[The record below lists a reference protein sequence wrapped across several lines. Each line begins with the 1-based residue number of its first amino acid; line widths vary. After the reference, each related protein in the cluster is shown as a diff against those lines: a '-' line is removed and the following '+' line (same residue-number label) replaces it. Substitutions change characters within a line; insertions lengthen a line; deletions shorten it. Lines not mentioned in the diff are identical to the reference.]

1 MQITIEHLTKRFG
14 DTVAVNDLCVALES
28 GKLTALLG
36 PSGCGKSTVLNM
48 ISGILPV
55 SAGRIL
61 FDGRDV
67 TALPPEKRGVGLVF
81 QNYAL
86 YPHMTALQNICFPME
101 IRHIPKKERLERAR
115 QLADMVHI
123 TPYLDRKPAQ
133 LSGGQ
138 QQRVAIAR
146 ALAKEPQVLLL
157 DEPLSNL
164 DAKLR
169 VEMREE
175 IRRIQREAG
184 ITTIFVTHDQE
195 EASSIADQVV
205 LLCEGVL
212 QQRAAARELYDEP
225 ANLFAADFL
234 GTPPINKLS
243 AVMREGRVLLD
254 GSDISLPVSLK
265 KSLADG
271 TAVVLAVRAESV
283 RLAKQAETSSFETE
297 VEERY
302 SIGKDELVLLQVEKA
317 STYAVLCP
325 EIKSFGREIAFLLH
339 WGIKACSCLMHK
351 RGSVLHEK
359 EKRRRTGRASVKK
372 PVGTGCLSATLPFR
386 AGRICSISFHQCV
399 SDFVPE

>member
-146 ALAKEPQVLLL
+146 ALAKEPQVHLL
-157 DEPLSNL
+157 DAPLSNL

-205 LLCEGVL
+205 LLREGVL

-265 KSLADG
+265 RSLADG

-302 SIGKDELVLLQVEKA
+302 SIGKDELVLLQVGE
-317 STYAVLCP
+317 SQH
-325 EIKSFGREIAFLLH
+325 I
-339 WGIKACSCLMHK
+339 
-351 RGSVLHEK
+351 RG
-359 EKRRRTGRASVKK
+359 
-372 PVGTGCLSATLPFR
+372 
-386 AGRICSISFHQCV
+386 
-399 SDFVPE
+399 FVPGDKVIREGDRLFVALGHKGVFLFDAQTGERFA

>member
-14 DTVAVNDLCVALES
+14 DTVAVNDLSVCMES

-48 ISGILPV
+48 ISGILP
-55 SAGRIL
+55 ATEGKIL
-61 FDGRDV
+61 FDGNDV

-101 IRHIPKKERLERAR
+101 IKRVPKKERLERAH
-115 QLADMVHI
+115 QLAEMVHI
-123 TPYLDRKPAQ
+123 TPYLGRKPAQ

-195 EASSIADQVV
+195 EASSIADKVI
-205 LLCEGVL
+205 LLKEGVL
-212 QQRAAARELYDEP
+212 QQQATARGLYDEP

-234 GTPPINKLS
+234 GAPPINKLRGVVKNG
-243 AVMREGRVLLD
+243 AFLLE
-254 GSDISLPVSLK
+254 GSDISIPVKARGALQEG
-265 KSLADG
+265 A
-271 TAVVLAVRAESV
+271 AVVLAVRAESV
-283 RLAKQAETSSFETE
+283 CVHTQAQALGFEAKIGA
-297 VEERY
+297 RY
-302 SIGKDELVLLQVEKA
+302 SIGKDELVVLQAGENQQMRGFVSGSDEIREGQICTVTLKERGVLLFEGQ
-317 STYAVLCP
+317 S
-325 EIKSFGREIAFLLH
+325 GD
-339 WGIKACSCLMHK
+339 
-351 RGSVLHEK
+351 RG
-359 EKRRRTGRASVKK
+359 A
-372 PVGTGCLSATLPFR
+372 
-386 AGRICSISFHQCV
+386 
-399 SDFVPE
+399 

>member
-1 MQITIEHLTKRFG
+1 MQITLEHITKRF
-14 DTVAVNDLCVALES
+14 DETVAVNDLSVQLES

-55 SAGRIL
+55 SHGRIL

-67 TALPPEKRGVGLVF
+67 TPLPPEKRGVGLVF

-101 IRHIPKKERLERAR
+101 IRHMPKQARLARAHE
-115 QLADMVHI
+115 LAELVHI
-123 TPYLDRKPAQ
+123 TPYLSRKPAQ

-146 ALAKEPQVLLL
+146 ALAKDPEVLLL

-205 LLCEGVL
+205 LLREGVL
-212 QQRAAARELYDEP
+212 QQVASARALYDDP
-225 ANLFAADFL
+225 VNLFAADFL
-234 GTPPINKLS
+234 GTPPINKLR
-243 AVMREGRVLLD
+243 ATMQGGKVKLD
-254 GSDISLPVSLK
+254 DSDIILSVPMKQPVP
-265 KSLADG
+265 DG
-271 TAVVLAVRAESV
+271 AAVLLAVRAESIRV
-283 RLAKQAETSSFETE
+283 EKGPGAFLADVK
-297 VEERY
+297 ERY
-302 SIGKDELVLLQVEKA
+302 STGKDELVLLQIGQSQQMRGFVSGNEQ
-317 STYAVLCP
+317 VL
-325 EIKSFGREIAFLLH
+325 EGDRLSVSLGQKGVFLFDAH
-339 WGIKACSCLMHK
+339 
-351 RGSVLHEK
+351 
-359 EKRRRTGRASVKK
+359 TGERFA
-372 PVGTGCLSATLPFR
+372 
-386 AGRICSISFHQCV
+386 
-399 SDFVPE
+399 